1 MITYFIEGLVF
12 IFYPILPLLANFI
25 ALLKRPIDMSNGT
38 STQKPSIRSRS
49 TSSRF
54 QSMKISMKEKRAS
67 VLSLHTATMSYL
79 KKGSASKIQKQK
91 ENVISRFEAAE
102 YYAIL
107 TTSIS
112 GGIESPVQF
121 VIQVRQRKH
130 FTFYQGIYGIFMTI
144 YKKRFM
150 T

>member
-1 MITYFIEGLVF
+1 MVF

-25 ALLKRPIDMSNGT
+25 ALLKQPSDMNSGT
-38 STQKPSIRSRS
+38 SPQKTSTRSRS

-54 QSMKISMKEKRAS
+54 QSLKLSMKEKRAS

-79 KKGSASKIQKQK
+79 KKGSASRIQKHNEIVNSK
-91 ENVISRFEAAE
+91 FEAAE

-107 TTSIS
+107 TTAIS

-121 VIQVRQRKH
+121 VIQVSE
-130 FTFYQGIYGIFMTI
+130 
-144 YKKRFM
+144 
-150 T
+150 